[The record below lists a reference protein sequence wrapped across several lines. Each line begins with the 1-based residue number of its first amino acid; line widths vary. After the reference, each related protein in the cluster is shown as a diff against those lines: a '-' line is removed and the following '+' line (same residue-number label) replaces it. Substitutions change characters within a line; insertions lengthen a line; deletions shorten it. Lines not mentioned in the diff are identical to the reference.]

1 LSLPLQ
7 QRNRQLSHRP
17 VRKFRSVLLFAKSS
31 PENLWGKTS
40 AVQSREMQPA
50 GSLSFPKGRR
60 LTQTSEYERVKQD
73 GFVRGGKLLTLN
85 VLQVEQS
92 GPWRAGFI
100 TSRRI
105 GSAVVRNR
113 VRRRLREIVRRRQ
126 HDLREGVWIVLV
138 ARKDAATADYRALE
152 HEWLRLARRASILL

>member
-1 LSLPLQ
+1 
-7 QRNRQLSHRP
+7 
-17 VRKFRSVLLFAKSS
+17 
-31 PENLWGKTS
+31 
-40 AVQSREMQPA
+40 MQPA
-50 GSLSFPKGRR
+50 GSFSFPKGRR
-60 LTQTSEYERVKQD
+60 LTQGSEYERVKQD